1 MRRKIFDIIEK
12 SNGENKA
19 SWIYDIFMIIVIAI
33 SLIPL
38 AFKNPPQFFIWTE
51 WCVTAIF
58 AVDYILRW
66 VTADLKLKKGKKS
79 FFLYPFTIMAIIDIL
94 SILPSILMINA
105 TLRVLKVF
113 RFIRALRV
121 LRLFKGFRY
130 SKNIEIIGTVFKK
143 QKRSLIAVCGLAIGY
158 ILLSALVVFNVE
170 PETFESFFDAVY
182 WATVSLT
189 TVGYGDIYTVSVIGR
204 VTTMV
209 SAILGVA
216 IVALPA
222 GIITAGYMTEI
233 QKDDEDDK

>member
-1 MRRKIFDIIEK
+1 MRRKIFEIIEK
-12 SNGENKA
+12 SDGNNKA
-19 SWIYDIFMIIVIAI
+19 SLVYDIFMIIVIII

-38 AFKNPPQFFIWTE
+38 AFKNAPSFFVWVE
-51 WCVTAIF
+51 WITTVIF
-58 AVDYILRW
+58 IIDYILRW
-66 VTADLKLKKGKKS
+66 ATADLKVGKGKKS
-79 FFLYPFTIMAIIDIL
+79 FILYPFTALAIIDIL
-94 SILPSILMINA
+94 SILPSILMINE
-105 TLRVLKVF
+105 TLRVLKVV

-121 LRLFKGFRY
+121 FRLFKGFRY
-130 SKNIEIIGTVFKK
+130 SKNVEIIVAVFKK
-143 QKRSLIAVCGLAIGY
+143 QKKSLTAVVALAVGY

-170 PETFESFFDAVY
+170 PETFETFFDAVY

-204 VTTMV
+204 VTTMI

-233 QKDDEDDK
+233 QKDDEDNK